1 MSNNE
6 QIDPELL
13 KKTIGIAARAARKRL
28 DLTQEEVA
36 KRLSCSAE
44 FYARIERGHAFPSV
58 ATFNRIVDVLEV
70 SGDEL
75 LGLKSGDGESPRA
88 GRVPAGLEELSPE
101 LRRLLGRLRLAAP
114 DTIRVATAVAKE
126 LERANNEDE

>member
-1 MSNNE
+1 MPTNE
-6 QIDPELL
+6 EIDPEDL
-13 KKTIGIAARAARKRL
+13 KRTIGIAARAARKRL

-75 LGLKSGDGESPRA
+75 LGLKGGEGESGGRS
-88 GRVPAGLEELSPE
+88 RVPAGLEELSPD

-126 LERANNEDE
+126 LERNNAEEE